1 MKDLTGGEKILYRLL
16 FSNDVHEFRPQF
28 KMHIMCNDPPKVDG
42 ADEGV
47 KRRIRKVDYISRF
60 VDDNDV
66 QEMEFKYR
74 RDTSFF
80 EELKKDDTLKMESLR
95 LLLDYFKK
103 EYEFQMPEVVRE
115 NSMIYLDENDGVRK
129 FVTECIKKD
138 EKGAF
143 TLSEAK
149 ALFKSK
155 DYCSPARLGNLK
167 EGLEKELDCKSIL
180 VKKVKGK
187 TQRNVYLGYKLVYDN
202 DIEIEE
208 N

>member
-16 FSNDVHEFRPQF
+16 FSNDVHDFRPQF

-66 QEMEFKYR
+66 QEAEFKYR

-80 EELKKDDTLKMESLR
+80 EELKRDDTLKMESLR

-103 EYEFQMPEVVRE
+103 EYEFQMPEVVQK
-115 NSMIYLDENDGVRK
+115 NSMIYLVENDSLKR
-129 FVTECIKKD
+129 FVKEHVLKEAGKH
-138 EKGAF
+138 F

-149 ALFKSK
+149 MLFKSK
-155 DYCSPARLGNLK
+155 DYCNHRLGQMK
-167 EGLEKELDCKSIL
+167 
-180 VKKVKGK
+180 
-187 TQRNVYLGYKLVYDN
+187 Q
-202 DIEIEE
+202 DIERCLETQCYDQKTIEGKNKKNVFME
-208 N
+208 HKLCYNDQIED